1 MKYFLAASFAIVFS
15 ASAQAQGHREIEFS
29 QASELMPW
37 CQTEAKAHFAGKG
50 EATYQWS
57 ANHYSK
63 GNTLIVEGQ
72 IRTDKGDVPVTCR
85 VARGARERYAV
96 VEIGK

>member
-1 MKYFLAASFAIVFS
+1 MKKLSLTIAVLCAAA
-15 ASAQAQGHREIEFS
+15 AQAQGHREIEFS

>member
-1 MKYFLAASFAIVFS
+1 MKKLSLTIAVLCAAA
-15 ASAQAQGHREIEFS
+15 AQAQGHHEIEFS